1 MSAEQALRP
10 LAGRLRAWGLQDL
23 AAALLEHGGPL
34 TFLGAQMLHLA
45 TPAAGLW
52 ASGDTLAALARVLE
66 DAEARQAWARE
77 LAASNAGES
86 SHDPG
91 A

>member
-1 MSAEQALRP
+1 
-10 LAGRLRAWGLQDL
+10 
-23 AAALLEHGGPL
+23 
-34 TFLGAQMLHLA
+34 MLHLA